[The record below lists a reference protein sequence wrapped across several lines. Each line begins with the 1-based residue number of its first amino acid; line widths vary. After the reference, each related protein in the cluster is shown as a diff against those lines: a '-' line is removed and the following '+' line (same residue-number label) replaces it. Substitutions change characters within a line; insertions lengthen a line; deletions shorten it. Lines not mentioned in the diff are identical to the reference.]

1 MVVANN
7 QVLVWYKCLRK
18 RTKLKMHCTRCAVYL
33 SAPSFWLY
41 QACDR
46 PDSPSYSS
54 RTKQIKR
61 EHRSLG
67 PISFFKHLYT
77 LSPGRFLLGQY
88 QYPGYN
94 SGWLGSSSG
103 VCGCLSRHTAEF
115 MTYSGTVNRHDESNT
130 KFYSCHPCS
139 FEIISILYQNDS
151 RSWPSISCPS
161 YSLDLRAE
169 LRRYRLKAL

>member
-7 QVLVWYKCLRK
+7 PVLVWCKCLRK

-67 PISFFKHLYT
+67 PISFFKYLYS

-88 QYPGYN
+88 QYPGY
-94 SGWLGSSSG
+94 SSAWLGSSNG
-103 VCGCLSRHTAEF
+103 VCGAWADTLQSSWLTEGQLTD
-115 MTYSGTVNRHDESNT
+115 MMKVIPNLTVV
-130 KFYSCHPCS
+130 YPCS
-139 FEIISILYQNDS
+139 IEIISIWYQNDS